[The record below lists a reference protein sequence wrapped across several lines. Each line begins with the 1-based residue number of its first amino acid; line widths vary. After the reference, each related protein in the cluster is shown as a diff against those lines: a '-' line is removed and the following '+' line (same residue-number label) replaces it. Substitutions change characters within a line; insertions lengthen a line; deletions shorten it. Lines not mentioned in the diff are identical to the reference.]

1 MVKLIIKKKVGY
13 SRWCIRCNLCFI
25 SSTRAGK
32 ICMEC
37 DRGSLPAAL
46 TRGLSSKEFL
56 DLKAKGNFFKYRS
69 KKRNGWFKKKK

>member
-1 MVKLIIKKKVGY
+1 
-13 SRWCIRCNLCFI
+13 
-25 SSTRAGK
+25 
-32 ICMEC
+32 MEC